1 MSRHRLNVF
10 ITLVIVL
17 LIIAGLSA
25 WLTGAGSDAEDEPEE
40 SKAPATAS
48 VAPATSSPTP
58 EESTAPSDEPE
69 ETDAPEESDD
79 PSIPKTRT
87 LNLSGDIDSTTGTN
101 LNMSVKWTA
110 VSKNDQTV
118 TVTATAYIYSYAM
131 QCDVVPGSISINGIS
146 KSFVS
151 DSMSYVGT
159 DRLQEVKLCTMSV
172 DLPIAIGETVSIPV
186 SAVWNYTG
194 LYNDQQFDGI
204 SVDEYILIEG

>member
-48 VAPATSSPTP
+48 VAPATPSPTP

-87 LNLSGDIDSTTGTN
+87 LELSGDIDSTTGTN

-151 DSMSYVGT
+151 DSISYEGT

-204 SVDEYILIEG
+204 SVDEYIQIEG